1 MLDSL
6 LNMLD
11 SPTNRKSIA
20 QRDKCRN
27 PNPISS
33 RGGKVRSCTP
43 GSMPVT
49 VQLRDSGRIGYNDY
63 RPLAQRP
70 STFGRPIS
78 LFSKP
83 ISLFS
88 KIADMPASS
97 VVPPPPPP
105 PPPAF
110 EAPPRQYAHTVDD
123 QLRRAARQVKFVDLV
138 SGLLTLLACSLVYL
152 LLLAVVDHWIVGLNA
167 PSRFVAFAGL
177 LVGGGYY
184 FAFRIGP
191 LLLRRVNPEYA
202 ARAVEE
208 VQPSLKNSLIN
219 FLQLRG
225 ERGAIREAVL
235 FAIERRAAEDISH
248 ISVETTIDRS
258 KIVRLGCV
266 LIGIFLI
273 VAVYKV
279 ASPKD
284 PFRSAA
290 RVLAPWARINR
301 PTRVRIE
308 SVTPGAAEI
317 FLENH
322 LLVTVRLRGLAKGET
337 PVLLYSTADA
347 QIVDRVITLHRQSD
361 PSALGGVVFTA
372 SAPGGE
378 IGALQNFTYRV
389 RAGDAESESYAVR
402 TINAPTIR
410 VERVAYEYPAYTKLP
425 PRVVEGGE
433 LSAVEGTI
441 AVIHARANQTIKS
454 ATLEFDAHV
463 ASNNLR
469 ASQRLKTSDRT
480 ATGRVRLL
488 LKSDHKTPAHR
499 SYQLRFLAASGH
511 RNEHPLLHQIDVTPD
526 FSPEVE
532 ILQPQKAEIDLPING
547 RQIIEVRGIDPD
559 FGLREMNLRMVSGGR
574 ELAAKQLH
582 FSPEG
587 QLGAVTTRFVF
598 RPQAYRLRVGDQV
611 VFWAVVAD
619 NREDA
624 QGSPTP
630 NRAKTRNYRISIVAA
645 DPTAANASNSG
656 RSNEN
661 DPENSDPAQAED
673 AQTEN
678 AEAENAE
685 AENGSGGKQPS
696 GEEQSKRGEKDKE
709 GSESKG
715 GDSKDASKGSDSEK
729 GESASKAPA
738 AEESGG
744 NNPDSKS
751 GESEQ
756 NPADAGEKGSKQG
769 EQGSQGEPQDPG
781 GEQGGGGEGMQG
793 EAGDPNAAA
802 EQSGADGKGGASA
815 ASQPEG
821 DSKSGSQGS
830 SGQSSSDASN
840 QGNGNASGS
849 DASGNKGGSGQEGGA
864 EPSAG
869 GSNDGNP
876 GPGERLSPDGEQD
889 GDVFEQ
895 LQKYMKDRQHDST
908 SAGARKQPAEGHES
922 GAKKP
927 ADQTSSE
934 QTSSEGEESGE
945 GDSEKSGEQ
954 SGEGKAS
961 EGKTAEGK
969 AAEGKAG
976 SPNEAALRKQGG
988 EKGGSRGGKKP
999 GEKGSPQDPQGAESK
1014 AGDKGEP
1021 NEPKGR
1027 AGKEAS
1033 SENPEGA
1040 SGAGKKEQQ
1049 GEQSEAGGQAAKN
1062 QPGAPEAQEQTRGKS
1077 KSGDGQPRD
1086 DEKEGE
1092 AQSPSGSKHESETE
1106 GATDGD
1112 RSGDGGK
1119 GGGQSGKRP
1128 GNDGAGANTPG
1139 DAGAGA
1145 AQQPGQGE
1153 TSSKG
1158 GQDKKADG
1166 PTGQTGQE
1174 KGPGSRQS
1182 SAGEQ
1187 AGKGEQAGQGEPSQ
1201 GSKDPAAEQSRSQ
1214 NPGQGNG
1221 RPGEGGGAAG
1231 NQSLG
1236 EAKRPQKS
1244 TPAQRDKI
1252 NLDYARRATDLS
1264 LEMLED
1270 QKDKPDEKMLDR
1282 LGWTKNDLA
1291 KFLRRWRSLK
1301 SEARQDTP
1309 AGNAARQRLDDQL
1322 RGLGLRSDAAVER
1335 RAGRLKNDDFR
1346 ELSNEGYRSQ
1356 PPASYLEQYEAFKRA
1371 AARLQTP

>member
-1 MLDSL
+1 
-6 LNMLD
+6 
-11 SPTNRKSIA
+11 
-20 QRDKCRN
+20 
-27 PNPISS
+27 
-33 RGGKVRSCTP
+33 
-43 GSMPVT
+43 
-49 VQLRDSGRIGYNDY
+49 
-63 RPLAQRP
+63 
-70 STFGRPIS
+70 
-78 LFSKP
+78 
-83 ISLFS
+83 
-88 KIADMPASS
+88 MPASS

-167 PSRFVAFAGL
+167 PLRFVAFAGL

-184 FAFRIGP
+184 FLFRIGP

-266 LIGIFLI
+266 LIGIFLM

-322 LLVTVRLRGLAKGET
+322 LQITVRLRGLAKGET

-347 QIVDRVITLHRQSD
+347 QIVDREITLHEQSE
-361 PSALGGVVFTA
+361 PSALGGAVFTA

-378 IGALQNFTYRV
+378 IGALQDFTYRV

-425 PRVVEGGE
+425 PRVAEGGE

-463 ASNNLR
+463 DSNNLR
-469 ASQRLKTSDRT
+469 ASQRLKISDRI

-488 LKSDHKTPAHR
+488 LKNDHKTPAHR
-499 SYQLRFLAASGH
+499 SYQLRFVAASGH

-532 ILQPQKAEIDLPING
+532 ILQPRQAEIDLPING

-574 ELAAKQLH
+574 ELLAKQLH

-587 QLGAVTTRFVF
+587 QSGAVTTRFVF

-611 VFWAVVAD
+611 VFWAVAAD

-656 RSNEN
+656 RPSEN
-661 DPENSDPAQAED
+661 DPENSDPAQTEN

-678 AEAENAE
+678 AET
-685 AENGSGGKQPS
+685 ENGSSGQQPS

-709 GSESKG
+709 DGE
-715 GDSKDASKGSDSEK
+715 SKDASKGSESEKGDSEK
-729 GESASKAPA
+729 GESASKEPV

-744 NNPDSKS
+744 NNSDSKS

-756 NPADAGEKGSKQG
+756 NPAEAGEKGSKQG
-769 EQGSQGEPQDPG
+769 EQGSQGEPQEPG

-840 QGNGNASGS
+840 RGNGKASGS

-864 EPSAG
+864 KQSAG
-869 GSNDGNP
+869 GSNGGNP
-876 GPGERLSPDGEQD
+876 EPGERLSPDGEQD

-895 LQKYMKDRQHDST
+895 LQKYIKDRQDDST
-908 SAGARKQPAEGHES
+908 SAGARKQPAEGQES
-922 GAKKP
+922 GSKKS
-927 ADQTSSE
+927 ADQTPSE
-934 QTSSEGEESGE
+934 QTPSEDAESRE

-954 SGEGKAS
+954 SGEENAS

-969 AAEGKAG
+969 SAEGKAG
-976 SPNEAALRKQGG
+976 SPNEAAPQKQGG
-988 EKGGSRGGKKP
+988 EKGGSGSQGGKKP
-999 GEKGSPQDPQGAESK
+999 EEKGSPQDPQGAENK

-1033 SENPEGA
+1033 SENTEGA
-1040 SGAGKKEQQ
+1040 SGAGKKDQQ
-1049 GEQSEAGGQAAKN
+1049 GEQAESGEHAAKN
-1062 QPGAPEAQEQTRGKS
+1062 QPGAPEAQEQTRGKP

-1158 GQDKKADG
+1158 GQDKKSDG

-1174 KGPGSRQS
+1174 KGAGSRQS
-1182 SAGEQ
+1182 PAS
-1187 AGKGEQAGQGEPSQ
+1187 GEQAGQGQPSK

-1231 NQSLG
+1231 NQPQND
-1236 EAKRPQKS
+1236 AKRPQKN

-1252 NLDYARRATDLS
+1252 NLDYARRATDMA

-1282 LGWTKNDLA
+1282 LGWTKDDLA

-1309 AGNAARQRLDDQL
+1309 AGNTARQRLDDQL